1 MEPMFTMVAY
11 QYKWRMVTVVTF
23 WVCLFSAGVF
33 SLAGLQPALA
43 GETPSATASPSTQ
56 AADYLIGA
64 GDVVEIV
71 VWKEPDL
78 SRTVR
83 VRPDGKISLP
93 LVDDIQASQS
103 TLLRLKERITEA
115 LAAYVDHPAVYVML
129 QENRSNKIYIIGK
142 VNAPGEYVLERDT
155 TVLQAIATAGSFTE
169 WAKKDDIVVLR
180 RGPRGQFRIEF
191 DYDRVISGKDIE
203 QNILLNPDDL
213 IIVP

>member
-1 MEPMFTMVAY
+1 MFTMLAC
-11 QYKWRMVTVVTF
+11 QHKLRMVTVVTF

-43 GETPSATASPSTQ
+43 GETAPTTASPTTQ

-78 SRTVR
+78 SRIVR

-93 LVDDIQASQS
+93 MVDDIQASQS

-115 LAAYVDHPAVYVML
+115 LTGYVDHPAVYVML

-142 VNAPGEYVLERDT
+142 VTAPGEYVLERDT
-155 TVLQAIATAGSFTE
+155 TVLQAIATAGGFTE
-169 WAKKDDIVVLR
+169 WAKKDNIVILR
-180 RGPRGQFRIEF
+180 RGSRRQLRIEF
-191 DYDRVISGKDIE
+191 DYDRVISGKDVE
-203 QNILLNPDDL
+203 QNIFLSPDDV
-213 IIVP
+213 IVVP

>member
-1 MEPMFTMVAY
+1 MFTMVAY

-43 GETPSATASPSTQ
+43 GETASATASPSTQ

-169 WAKKDDIVVLR
+169 WAKKDDIVILR
-180 RGPRGQFRIEF
+180 RGPQGPFRIEF

>member
-1 MEPMFTMVAY
+1 MEPMFTTVAY

-23 WVCLFSAGVF
+23 WVCLFSAGIF
-33 SLAGLQPALA
+33 SLAGPQPALA
-43 GETPSATASPSTQ
+43 GETASATALPSTQ

-64 GDVVEIV
+64 GDIVEIV

-93 LVDDIQASQS
+93 IADDIQASES
-103 TLLRLKERITEA
+103 TLLQLKKRITEA
-115 LAAYVDHPAVYVML
+115 LAAYVDHPSVYVML
-129 QENRSNKIYIIGK
+129 QENRSKKFYIVGK
-142 VNAPGEYVLERDT
+142 VNAPGEYVLEKDA
-155 TVLQAIATAGSFTE
+155 TVLQSIAMASGFTE
-169 WAKKDDIVVLR
+169 WAKKDDIVILR
-180 RGPRGQFRIEF
+180 RGPQGQFRIEF

-203 QNILLNPDDL
+203 QNISLNPDDL